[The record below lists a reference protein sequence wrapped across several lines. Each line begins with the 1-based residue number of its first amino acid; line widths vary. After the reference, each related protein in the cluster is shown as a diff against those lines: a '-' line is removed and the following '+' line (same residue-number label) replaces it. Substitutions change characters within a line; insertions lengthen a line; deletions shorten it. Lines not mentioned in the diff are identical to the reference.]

1 MKVLEKEEKEERAR
15 YEEAAGA
22 MNIER
27 GRRQSVRDSLG
38 DDAVEA
44 RALEVEGLAH
54 LADALLACD
63 FVIF

>member
-1 MKVLEKEEKEERAR
+1 
-15 YEEAAGA
+15 